1 MILLQS
7 ILLEMKDFYQTLL
20 TNIPQPDH
28 NECFEKVRQ
37 PLTIPPDHVI
47 KMEKGI
53 TEQEILKVVK
63 SLPNDKTPGEDGLPS
78 EFYEVFWIGIEGL
91 LLNAYRYSFENG
103 QLSVRQKQ
111 GLLCW
116 TPTKPDPLLLKNWRP
131 LTWLNQDYKILANWY
146 QNE

>member
-1 MILLQS
+1 
-7 ILLEMKDFYQTLL
+7 MKDFYQTLL

-47 KMEKGI
+47 KMKKDI

-63 SLPNDKTPGEDGLPS
+63 PLPNDKTPGEDGLPS

-103 QLSVRQKQ
+103 QLSVRQNEVCYAELQ
-111 GLLCW
+111 Q
-116 TPTKPDPLLLKNWRP
+116 N
-131 LTWLNQDYKILANWY
+131 LTHCY
-146 QNE
+146 